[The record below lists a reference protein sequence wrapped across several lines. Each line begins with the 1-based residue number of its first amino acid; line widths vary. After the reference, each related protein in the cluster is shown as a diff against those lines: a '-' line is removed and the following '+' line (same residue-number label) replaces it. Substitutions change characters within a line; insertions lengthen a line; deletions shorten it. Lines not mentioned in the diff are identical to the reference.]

1 MAERALELMLTRVTH
16 RIAFGLPLA
25 EQGSIKEDIANARV
39 EINQVRLLC
48 LDTAYKMDKQGNK
61 NTKKEIALCKI
72 AAPRMAKQVI
82 DNAMQAFGG
91 TISIDHEHSSQTNQ
105 FLHTFFLPGFSL
117 ELQYLVLSYFLLL
130 TVL

>member
-1 MAERALELMLTRVTH
+1 MAERALELMLTRVTQ
-16 RIAFGLPLA
+16 RVAFGLPLA

-48 LDTAYKMDKQGNK
+48 LDTAYKMDTQGNK

-91 TISIDHEHSSQTNQ
+91 NKKQ
-105 FLHTFFLPGFSL
+105 LMVL
-117 ELQYLVLSYFLLL
+117 EILY
-130 TVL
+130 

>member
-1 MAERALELMLTRVTH
+1 MILTYPIPPCPISNYPNSTPYPTPLGMAERALELMLTRVTH
-16 RIAFGLPLA
+16 RVAFGAPLA

-39 EINQVRLLC
+39 DINQVRLLC
-48 LDTAYKMDKQGNK
+48 LDTARKMDVQGNK

-91 TISIDHEHSSQTNQ
+91 S
-105 FLHTFFLPGFSL
+105 
-117 ELQYLVLSYFLLL
+117 V
-130 TVL
+130 VVW